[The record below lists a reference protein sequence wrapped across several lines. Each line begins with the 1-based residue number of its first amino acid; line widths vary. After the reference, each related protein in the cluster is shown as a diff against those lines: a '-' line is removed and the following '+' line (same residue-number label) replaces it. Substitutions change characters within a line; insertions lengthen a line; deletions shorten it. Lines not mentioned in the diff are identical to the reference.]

1 MTHVLRHRV
10 ITYLLLMLSLIAI
23 AMPPVMGSIAMAQA
37 PAEAPPA
44 ATAPAPAGAPP
55 AGAPAAVPAPPP
67 KIDSGDTAWVLTSS
81 ALVLAMTAPG
91 LALFYGGMVREK
103 NALGTIMQSF
113 IILCLISVQW
123 VLWGYSLAFGPDH
136 AHGLVGGLEW
146 FGLNDVAMDKPNADY
161 AATIPHQ
168 AYMIFQAMF
177 AVITVALITGAFA
190 ERMKFSSFLVF
201 SLLWA
206 TFIYDPLAHWV
217 WAKGGW
223 LGTNG
228 GLGALDFA
236 GGTVVHISS
245 GVSALACAF
254 VLGKRR
260 GYGKENMAPHNL
272 PMTVLGASML
282 WFGWF
287 GFNAGSAVA
296 AGALATSAFVVTNTA
311 TAAAALA
318 WMVAEW
324 IYRGKPTV
332 LGAASGAVAGLVA
345 ITPASGFVGPLS
357 SILIGAGAGVFCY
370 TAVIVKSRLGYDDSL
385 DAFGVHG
392 IGGTWGALATGL
404 FASKLINSGGADGLF
419 FGNPGQVWIQFV
431 AVLASWALAFF
442 GTLVILKIVDWT
454 MGLRVSDEDEQVG
467 LDLSQHEERAY
478 SKN

>member
-1 MTHVLRHRV
+1 MKTILRQRV
-10 ITYLLLMLSLIAI
+10 IVNLLMVSGIVAWMILGVVANG
-23 AMPPVMGSIAMAQA
+23 VMAQTTT
-37 PAEAPPA
+37 EAPPA
-44 ATAPAPAGAPP
+44 TSAPAPGGTPP
-55 AGAPAAVPAPPP
+55 AAAPAPPP
-67 KIDSGDTAWVLTSS
+67 KIDTGDTAWVLTSS

-103 NALGTIMQSF
+103 NTLGTIMQSF

-123 VLWGYSLAFGPDH
+123 VLWGYSLAFGPDKGH
-136 AHGLVGGLEW
+136 IIGGLEW
-146 FGLNDVAMDKPNADY
+146 VGLAGVAMDQPNVDY

-217 WAKGGW
+217 WGVGGW
-223 LGTNG
+223 VRN
-228 GLGALDFA
+228 LGALDFA

-245 GVSALACAF
+245 GVSALVCAL
-254 VLGKRR
+254 VIGKRR
-260 GYGKENMAPHNL
+260 GYGKEHMAPHNL

-311 TAAAALA
+311 TATAALA
-318 WMVAEW
+318 WMAGEW
-324 IYRGKPTV
+324 LYRGKPTV

-357 SILIGAGAGVFCY
+357 SIIIGAGAGFFCY
-370 TAVIVKSRLGYDDSL
+370 GAVLVKSRFGYDDSL

-404 FASKLINSGGADGLF
+404 FASKAINSAGADGFF
-419 FGNPGQVWIQFV
+419 FGNPGQLWIQFV
-431 AVLASWALAFF
+431 AVLAAWVLAFV
-442 GTLVILKIVDWT
+442 GTLIILKVIDWT
-454 MGLRVSDEDEQVG
+454 MGLRVADEDEQLG

-478 SKN
+478 SKG